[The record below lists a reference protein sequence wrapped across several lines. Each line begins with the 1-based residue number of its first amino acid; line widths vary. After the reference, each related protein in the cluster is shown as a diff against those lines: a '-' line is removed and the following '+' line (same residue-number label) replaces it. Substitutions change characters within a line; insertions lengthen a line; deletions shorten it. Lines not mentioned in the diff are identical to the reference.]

1 MKIQNEQLI
10 KELTTLTKAHL
21 KRAKEYQA
29 IPIDQLNWKA
39 NPKKWSVLECLE
51 HLNLYGDFY
60 LPEMQKRIT
69 NGKQAAPSAMFSSGW
84 LGNYFAKSM
93 LPKEKLNTMNAPSGM
108 NPVGSTLNETHLER
122 FIEQQEVLLKILEQ
136 ARTIDLTKTKTS
148 ISLASW
154 IKLRLGD
161 TLRVVIYHNERHIVQ
176 ADKVLTDQDRPE
188 KAVL

>member
-10 KELTTLTKAHL
+10 KELTELTQAHL

-29 IPIDQLNWKA
+29 MPAATLNWKA
-39 NPKKWSVLECLE
+39 NSKKWSVLECLE

-60 LPEMQKRIT
+60 LPEMQKRIKT
-69 NGKQAAPSAMFSSGW
+69 GKKVNATTMFSSGW
-84 LGNYFAKSM
+84 LGNYFANSM
-93 LPKEKLNTMNAPSGM
+93 LPKEKLNTMNSPGNM

-122 FIEQQEVLLKILEQ
+122 FIEQQKRLLSILEQ
-136 ARTIDLTKTKTS
+136 AKIIDLTKTKTS

-161 TLRVVIYHNERHIVQ
+161 TLRVVIYHNKRHIVQ
-176 ADKVLTDQDRPE
+176 ADKVLADQ
-188 KAVL
+188 AVAA

>member
-10 KELTTLTKAHL
+10 KELVDLTKAHL
-21 KRAKEYQA
+21 KRAKEYRA
-29 IPIDQLNWKA
+29 MPVDTLNWKA

-60 LPEMQKRIT
+60 LPEMQKRIKT
-69 NGKQAAPSAMFSSGW
+69 GKKANATATFSSGW

-93 LPKEKLNTMNAPSGM
+93 LPKEKLNTMSAPGGM
-108 NPVGSTLNETHLER
+108 NPVGSSLNETHLER
-122 FIEQQEVLLKILEQ
+122 FIAQQERLLSILEQ
-136 ARTIDLTKTKTS
+136 AQTIDLTKTKTS

-161 TLRVVIYHNERHIVQ
+161 TLRVVIYHNKRHIVQ
-176 ADKVLTDQDRPE
+176 ADKVLTDQAL
-188 KAVL
+188 AVAS